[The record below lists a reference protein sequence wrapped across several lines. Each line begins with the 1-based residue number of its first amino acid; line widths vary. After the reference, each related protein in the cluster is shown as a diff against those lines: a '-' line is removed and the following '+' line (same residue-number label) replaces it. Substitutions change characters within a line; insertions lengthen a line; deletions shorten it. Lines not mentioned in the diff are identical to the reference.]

1 MTRTTTLY
9 FKLIGNTTTEE
20 ECVQLIH
27 DMLYDPKVSPIEYI
41 MLKHAAI
48 GLMEFREYYN
58 GGGIK

>member
-1 MTRTTTLY
+1 MTKTTSYYFNLIGKTTT
-9 FKLIGNTTTEE
+9 TE

-48 GLMEFREYYN
+48 GLMEFREYALDED
-58 GGGIK
+58 KE